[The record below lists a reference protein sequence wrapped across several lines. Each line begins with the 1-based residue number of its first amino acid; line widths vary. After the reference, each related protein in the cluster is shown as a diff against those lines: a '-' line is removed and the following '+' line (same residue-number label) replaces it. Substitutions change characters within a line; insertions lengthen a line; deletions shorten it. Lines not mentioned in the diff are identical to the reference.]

1 MSPLNAYSTT
11 YRIEI
16 SGWDEVE
23 NFFVEKADLEWSEE
37 DGKKVALRHRLR
49 IGAVVFVR
57 LLVPTACSRSFPI
70 AYQVEN
76 VSSMDPSGFSQIRLV
91 QLHPRTP

>member
-1 MSPLNAYSTT
+1 MSPVNAYSTT

-37 DGKKVALRHRLR
+37 DGKKVSLRHRLR

-57 LLVPTACSRSFPI
+57 LLVPTAGSHSFPI

-76 VSSMDPSGFSQIRLV
+76 VSSTDPSGFSQVRLV
-91 QLHPRTP
+91 QLHPRTS

>member
-16 SGWDEVE
+16 SGWDEIE

-37 DGKKVALRHRLR
+37 DGKEVALRHRLR

-57 LLVPTACSRSFPI
+57 LLVPTVCSRSFPI
-70 AYQVEN
+70 AYRVEN
-76 VSSMDPSGFSQIRLV
+76 VSSMDPSGFSRIRLV
-91 QLHPRTP
+91 QLHPRTS